1 MYVLLRGPLGIC
13 SNTRMLGAKFDKPF
27 ATYDRE
33 NKQMNLIINQNADIQ
48 NQTAILIDS
57 ESKANEKKIA
67 IDSLTIQV

>member
-1 MYVLLRGPLGIC
+1 
-13 SNTRMLGAKFDKPF
+13 MLGAKFDKPF

-57 ESKANEKKIA
+57 ESKANEKKIT
-67 IDSLTIQV
+67 INSL